1 MTDFKT
7 FSDHPR
13 HSTYVQIR
21 IFKFATNC
29 LGIASSSAF
38 ASSPSFQAGRASWRT
53 SASSK
58 RSAGS
63 GRDGA
68 AMRGHTP
75 AGTAGWDRVTPGKS
89 VDLQKSVPIKPN
101 TRYML
106 ATMVKILNRV
116 PSPCFT
122 RGARSGGGYGDP
134 PRRDDGGG
142 YGDPPRRDD
151 EQSGGVA
158 HLSCA
163 S

>member
-1 MTDFKT
+1 MADLGQLQAERGVGPKRGGDAR
-7 FSDHPR
+7 SYARR
-13 HSTYVQIR
+13 HSW
-21 IFKFATNC
+21 
-29 LGIASSSAF
+29 S
-38 ASSPSFQAGRASWRT
+38 
-53 SASSK
+53 
-58 RSAGS
+58 GS
-63 GRDGA
+63 GNPRKIG
-68 AMRGHTP
+68 RSPKIG
-75 AGTAGWDRVTPGKS
+75 
-89 VDLQKSVPIKPN
+89 VDIIKPN